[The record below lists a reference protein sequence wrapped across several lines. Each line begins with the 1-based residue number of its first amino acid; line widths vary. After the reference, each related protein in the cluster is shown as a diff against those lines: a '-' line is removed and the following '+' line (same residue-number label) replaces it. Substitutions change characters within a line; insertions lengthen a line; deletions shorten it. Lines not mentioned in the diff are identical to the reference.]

1 MLFIVDEK
9 NVGTRLDIYL
19 SNTLEEYTRSY
30 IKNLIDEKN
39 ILVND
44 KSVKS
49 GYSLKIN
56 DRIFVKEIEPQVV
69 DLQPR
74 NIDIDIIYEDEDLII
89 VNKAKGM
96 TVHPGSGNYTDTLV
110 NALLYSHKNKL
121 SSINS
126 VIRPGIVHRIDKD
139 TTGVLVVAK
148 NDNAHK
154 KLSEQFKEHSIK
166 REYIAIVK
174 GIVKEDN
181 IIVDKAIGRSIR
193 DRKKMSVNTKVGRNA
208 VTHIEVIKR
217 FYNSKMTLIKANL
230 ETGRTHQIRVHMKHL
245 GYPLLGDLTYGSE
258 SKQFKLNGHLLH
270 ARMLGF
276 IHPSTNKYVEFE
288 SKLPDEMQS
297 IIDKLENKEKTSKY

>member
-9 NVGTRLDIYL
+9 SVGTRLDIYL
-19 SNTLEEYTRSY
+19 SNTLEECTRSY
-30 IKNLIDEKN
+30 IKKLIDDKN

-56 DRIFVKEIEPQVV
+56 DKIFVKEIEPLVV
-69 DLQPR
+69 DLQPK

-110 NALLYSHKNKL
+110 NALLYSHKDKL

-126 VIRPGIVHRIDKD
+126 IIRPGIVHRIDKD

-154 KLSEQFKEHSIK
+154 KLSDQFKEHSIN

-174 GIVKEDN
+174 GIVKEDSMV
-181 IIVDKAIGRSIR
+181 VDKAIGRSVR
-193 DRKKMSVNTKVGRNA
+193 DRKKMSVNTKNGRNA

-230 ETGRTHQIRVHMKHL
+230 ETGRTHQIRVHMKYL

-276 IHPSTNKYVEFE
+276 IHPTTNKYVEFE
-288 SKLPDEMQS
+288 SKIPEEMQS
-297 IIDKLENKEKTSKY
+297 VIDKLENKEKTSKY